1 MMKTLLLTLVVA
13 TLFTGAANAGDLVKM
28 KGSTQG
34 RTNHEFIYQDGC
46 KGCHQGS
53 GKQNAT
59 DAACVEC
66 HGEITSIAVDESKL
80 AIPEAHPHKSLHYN
94 EGASCLACHGEHE
107 KKAPVC
113 AECHRTW
120 FKDM

>member
-1 MMKTLLLTLVVA
+1 MNKLLLTLLIGFVFAGNV
-13 TLFTGAANAGDLVKM
+13 NAGELVKM

-34 RTNHEFIYQDGC
+34 RVNHESLYQEGC
-46 KGCHQGS
+46 KSCHQGS

-66 HGEITSIAVDESKL
+66 HGDITSIPVDEKKL
-80 AIPEAHPHKSLHYN
+80 PLPEAHPHKSLHYN
-94 EGASCLACHGEHE
+94 EGASCLACHAEHE

-120 FKDM
+120 FKEM

>member
-1 MMKTLLLTLVVA
+1 MNKSILTLLLGLALSSSVY
-13 TLFTGAANAGDLVKM
+13 AGDLVKM
-28 KGSTQG
+28 KGKTQG

-46 KGCHQGS
+46 QGCHQGS
-53 GKQNAT
+53 GKKNAT

-66 HGEITSIAVDESKL
+66 HGEINSIPVNESKL

-94 EGASCLACHGEHE
+94 QGASCLACHGEHE

-120 FKDM
+120 FGEM

>member
-1 MMKTLLLTLVVA
+1 MNKLLLTLVIGFA
-13 TLFTGAANAGDLVKM
+13 LTGTANAGELVKM

-66 HGEITSIAVDESKL
+66 HGDISSIILDVKKL
-80 AIPEAHPHKSLHYN
+80 PIPEASPHQSLHYN
-94 EGASCLACHGEHE
+94 EGASCLACHSEHQ

-120 FKDM
+120 FK

>member
-1 MMKTLLLTLVVA
+1 MMKKLLLTLVSV
-13 TLFTGAANAGDLVKM
+13 TLFAGTINAGELVKI
-28 KGSTQG
+28 KGIQG
-34 RTNHEFIYQDGC
+34 RSNHNAIYQEGC
-46 KGCHQGS
+46 QGCHQGS

-66 HGEITSIAVDESKL
+66 HGEITSIPVDETKL

-94 EGASCLACHGEHE
+94 QGASCLACHGEHE
-107 KKAPVC
+107 KKAPLC

-120 FKDM
+120 FKEM